1 MTQDSKLKA
10 RNHSSIQDAVIGAEM
25 LDASQVL
32 LEQSEIIN
40 SVRGV
45 KVVGPIGSTFPGYLI
60 ISEAIF
66 GMFSSSFKP
75 NYTVNLHMVYSP
87 MPG

>member
-1 MTQDSKLKA
+1 MQA
-10 RNHSSIQDAVIGAEM
+10 QA
-25 LDASQVL
+25 L

-45 KVVGPIGSTFPGYLI
+45 KVVGPIGSTFPDI
-60 ISEAIF
+60 
-66 GMFSSSFKP
+66 SSFQKLSLGCLVQALSP
-75 NYTVNLHMVYSP
+75 ITPVNLHMVYSP